1 MSLLLITL
9 LAVSLVVTTI
19 GFLLSPKPQ
28 VRSQRVSSYPYV
40 RNRRRV
46 YNPVDTEPL
55 RAHRYSV
62 QFEQPVAPVA
72 FSLSIPAIWER
83 VTGRA
88 MGQPLPWKVIV
99 IGLVSIFVLGL
110 YSLNIL
116 LPHPALFGS
125 TWFFAGNPPASQQNQ
140 APDPIY
146 YTLQNVVRIS
156 QLDPAQYNSAQEY
169 NVWAYSACSSAAMTE
184 VINAYGHHYRITD
197 ILKVESQLKEITPE
211 LGLLEDIGI
220 QRTMA
225 AFGFKTNWGYKLT
238 LDQVINVANK
248 GTPVIVDFPP
258 AKYAGGHLL
267 VVTGGNSSTVNLA
280 DSSLW
285 NRHSLSRSQFL
296 KWWGGF
302 SAIVTPK

>member
-55 RAHRYSV
+55 RTHRYSV
-62 QFEQPVAPVA
+62 QLEQPVA

-83 VTGRA
+83 VTGRT
-88 MGQPLPWKVIV
+88 MDQPPPWKVIV

-125 TWFFAGNPPASQQNQ
+125 TWFFAGNPPTSQQNQ
-140 APDPIY
+140 APDPI
-146 YTLQNVVRIS
+146 LQIPQNVARIG
-156 QLDPAQYNSAQEY
+156 QLDPAQYNSSQEY

-184 VINAYGHHYRITD
+184 VINAYGHHYRITN

-220 QRTMA
+220 QRTVA
-225 AFGFKTNWGYKLT
+225 TFGFKTNWGYKLT
-238 LDQVINVANK
+238 LDQVITIANK
-248 GTPVIVDFPP
+248 GTPVIVSFPP
-258 AKYAGGHLL
+258 AKYAGGHLV
-267 VVTGGNSSTVNLA
+267 VVTGGNSITVNLA
-280 DSSLW
+280 DSSIF

-302 SAIVTPK
+302 SAIVTPN

>member
-1 MSLLLITL
+1 MPLLLIML
-9 LAVSLVVTTI
+9 LAVALIVTMI

-28 VRSQRVSSYPYV
+28 VRSQRPSSYSYV

-55 RAHRYSV
+55 RTRRYTI
-62 QFEQPVAPVA
+62 EAEPRAA

-83 VTGRA
+83 ATEGGMA
-88 MGQPLPWKVIV
+88 QPLPWKVIV

-110 YSLNIL
+110 YSLNLL
-116 LPHPALFGS
+116 LPHPALFGQA
-125 TWFFAGNPPASQQNQ
+125 WFFQGNPPAPQQNP
-140 APDPIY
+140 APDPLFR
-146 YTLQNVVRIS
+146 TSQNLVRLS
-156 QLDPAQYNSAQEY
+156 QLDPAQYSSSQEY
-169 NVWAYSACSSAAMTE
+169 NLWAYSACSSAAMTE

-197 ILKVESQLKEITPE
+197 ILKVEAQLKEITPE

-220 QRTMA
+220 QRTVA
-225 AFGFKTNWGYKLT
+225 KFGFKTSWGYKLT
-238 LDQVINVANK
+238 LDQIISIANK
-248 GTPVIVDFPP
+248 GTPVIVSWPP
-258 AKYAGGHLL
+258 ARYAGGHLV
-267 VVTGGNSSTVNLA
+267 VVTGGNSNTVNLA
-280 DSSLW
+280 DSSIF

>member
-1 MSLLLITL
+1 MPLLLITL
-9 LAVSLVVTTI
+9 LAVSLIVTTI

-28 VRSQRVSSYPYV
+28 VRSQRASSYPYL
-40 RNRRRV
+40 RNKRRV

-55 RAHRYSV
+55 RTHRYSV
-62 QFEQPVAPVA
+62 QLEQPVA
-72 FSLSIPAIWER
+72 FSLSIPAIGER

-99 IGLVSIFVLGL
+99 IGLVSIFVLGF
-110 YSLNIL
+110 YSLNAL

-125 TWFFAGNPPASQQNQ
+125 TWFFAGNPPAPQQNQ
-140 APDPIY
+140 APDPILRY
-146 YTLQNVVRIS
+146 SQGVVRIG
-156 QLDPAQYNSAQEY
+156 QLDPAQYSSSQEY

-197 ILKVESQLKEITPE
+197 ILKVESQLKEITPQ

-220 QRTMA
+220 QRTVA
-225 AFGFKTNWGYKLT
+225 DFGFKTNWGYKLT
-238 LDQVINVANK
+238 LDQVITIANQ
-248 GTPVIVDFPP
+248 GTPVIVSFPP
-258 AKYAGGHLL
+258 AKYAGGHLV
-267 VVTGGNSSTVNLA
+267 VVTGGNNNTVNLA
-280 DSSLW
+280 DSSIW

>member
-55 RAHRYSV
+55 RTHRYSV
-62 QFEQPVAPVA
+62 QLEQPVA

-83 VTGRA
+83 VTGRT
-88 MGQPLPWKVIV
+88 MDQPPPWKVIV

-140 APDPIY
+140 APDPI
-146 YTLQNVVRIS
+146 LQIPQNVARIG
-156 QLDPAQYNSAQEY
+156 QLDPAQYNSSQEY

-184 VINAYGHHYRITD
+184 VINAYGHHYRITN

-220 QRTMA
+220 QRTVA
-225 AFGFKTNWGYKLT
+225 TFGFKTNWGYKLT
-238 LDQVINVANK
+238 LDQVITIANK
-248 GTPVIVDFPP
+248 GTPVIVSFPP
-258 AKYAGGHLL
+258 AKYAGGHLV
-267 VVTGGNSSTVNLA
+267 VVTGGNSITVNLA
-280 DSSLW
+280 DSSIF

-302 SAIVTPK
+302 SAIVTPN

>member
-1 MSLLLITL
+1 MPLLLITL
-9 LAVSLVVTTI
+9 LAVSLIVTTI

-28 VRSQRVSSYPYV
+28 ERSQRASSYPYL
-40 RNRRRV
+40 RNKRRV

-55 RAHRYSV
+55 RTHRYSV
-62 QFEQPVAPVA
+62 QLEQPVA

-99 IGLVSIFVLGL
+99 IGLVSIFVLGF

-146 YTLQNVVRIS
+146 QTSQNVVRIG
-156 QLDPAQYNSAQEY
+156 QLDPAQYNSSQEY
-169 NVWAYSACSSAAMTE
+169 NVWAESACSTAAMTE

-197 ILKVESQLKEITPE
+197 ILKVESQLNEITPQ

-220 QRTMA
+220 QRTVA
-225 AFGFKTNWGYKLT
+225 EFGFKTNWGYKLT
-238 LDQVINVANK
+238 LDQVITIANQ
-248 GTPVIVDFPP
+248 GAPVIVSFPP
-258 AKYAGGHLL
+258 DRYTGGHLV
-267 VVTGGNSSTVNLA
+267 VVTGGNSNTVNLA
-280 DSSLW
+280 DSSIW
-285 NRHSLSRSQFL
+285 NRRSLSRSQFL